1 MPDSSSANAEIVG
14 TVKTKAAK
22 IEADLK
28 RTDGNPTLIRL
39 LTPSNFTARD
49 YKLCLSRAFCGWYM
63 PSADKQ
69 VTLEGEDGKGFLVNF
84 YWRDSRIRGGWRA
97 FASYHGLVVGD
108 ALVLHLVSP
117 LMFKVYIVRE
127 NSSKEV
133 GVNHGRLRSRTVN
146 GEDGSLGVKLE
157 ENDDRNGLMDDDND
171 NVGSEPDKGFQRG
184 SDSKNSK
191 LPGSI
196 ADDDFDRVKRFE
208 DFEIVANGS
217 VIDDEDQL
225 PELVKFKYYQ
235 LCRSQGSFLHQGLLE
250 GLGAKIV
257 AWMIDEVT
265 SIAYAIRALSSSSQ
279 SKDLE
284 VWEKKLKGF
293 ENLGMSVGFILVRLR
308 KLACLADQATN
319 RRARLVEEREAAEEE
334 LRVLE
339 KQVGKAKERVEVLRG
354 EIESLNGG
362 SGSDSEFVALA
373 NAPW

>member
-1 MPDSSSANAEIVG
+1 MTEMVSWMMMMMMMMLG
-14 TVKTKAAK
+14 
-22 IEADLK
+22 
-28 RTDGNPTLIRL
+28 
-39 LTPSNFTARD
+39 
-49 YKLCLSRAFCGWYM
+49 LS
-63 PSADKQ
+63 Q
-69 VTLEGEDGKGFLVNF
+69 IKGFKEEVIA
-84 YWRDSRIRGGWRA
+84 RT
-97 FASYHGLVVGD
+97 AS
-108 ALVLHLVSP
+108 
-117 LMFKVYIVRE
+117 
-127 NSSKEV
+127 
-133 GVNHGRLRSRTVN
+133 
-146 GEDGSLGVKLE
+146 
-157 ENDDRNGLMDDDND
+157 
-171 NVGSEPDKGFQRG
+171 
-184 SDSKNSK
+184 

-225 PELVKFKYYQ
+225 PEPVRFKYYQ
-235 LCRSQGSFLHQGLLE
+235 LCRIQGSFLHQGLLE
-250 GLGAKIV
+250 GLNAKIV

-293 ENLGMSVGFILVRLR
+293 ENLGMNVGFVLVRLR

-319 RRARLVEEREAAEEE
+319 RRVRLVEEREAAEEE

-354 EIESLNGG
+354 ETERLNGG
-362 SGSDSEFVALA
+362 SGSEFVALA